1 LEKLRS
7 IFVKRG
13 FDSTTAIITGAI
25 SANSVQTAPA
35 LLAKSVTAV
44 ALAKGATASLST
56 LTLIKGALKLMA
68 WTKAKTAIV
77 AGVVA
82 LLVAG
87 TTTTV
92 VVKEIQH
99 RRMFAWQVPKL
110 DPVNFGEILASAPP
124 QVQIVPSKFSKNGGL
139 MGQANGYVDPKTGIA
154 VGHTDEWLYVG
165 ICVPADDI
173 IRAAYKPVSLAS
185 LRTVFSA
192 EIPKGNYDF
201 ISDLPNG
208 SATALQEEV
217 KKKFGVVGK
226 WEMIETNVL
235 VLRRANPNAP
245 KLKTTAT
252 PDESSSY
259 NHQGEFK
266 LVNMQFSS
274 VANFLEHTFE
284 TPVVDQTGLTGSF
297 DVDLKWNYRN
307 DSQHLNLK
315 QALYDQLGLEL
326 VPGTAPVKMLVIEK
340 TN

>member
-1 LEKLRS
+1 
-7 IFVKRG
+7 
-13 FDSTTAIITGAI
+13 
-25 SANSVQTAPA
+25 
-35 LLAKSVTAV
+35 
-44 ALAKGATASLST
+44 
-56 LTLIKGALKLMA
+56 MA

-77 AGVVA
+77 AGIVA
-82 LLVAG
+82 LLVVA

-92 VVKEIQH
+92 VVKEMQH
-99 RRMFAWQVPKL
+99 CRMFAWQIPKL
-110 DPVNFGEILASAPP
+110 DPVNFGKILASAPP
-124 QVQIVPSKFSKNGGL
+124 QVQIVPSKFSKYGGL

-185 LRTVFSA
+185 SRMIFPA
-192 EIPKGNYDF
+192 EIPKGHFDF

-208 SATALQEEV
+208 SSTALQEEV
-217 KKKFGVVGK
+217 KKEFGLTGK
-226 WEMIETNVL
+226 WEIIETNVL
-235 VLRRANPNAP
+235 VLKQANPNAP
-245 KLKTTAT
+245 KLTTAMT

-259 NHQGEFK
+259 NRQGEFK
-266 LVNMQFSS
+266 LVNMSFSS
-274 VANFLEHTFE
+274 VANFLEHSFG

-326 VPGTAPVKMLVIEK
+326 VPTNAPIEMLVVEK
-340 TN
+340 VK